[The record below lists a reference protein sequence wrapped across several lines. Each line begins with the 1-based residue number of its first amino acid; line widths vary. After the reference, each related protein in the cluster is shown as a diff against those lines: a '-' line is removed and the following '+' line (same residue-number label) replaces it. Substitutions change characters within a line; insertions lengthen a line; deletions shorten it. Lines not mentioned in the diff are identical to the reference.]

1 MEAALRAA
9 QFHVHCSKT
18 CALGVVAMEGGPV
31 DDIPREALRGLP
43 NSAVRLI
50 SNLCREVFEVNRRM
64 ETVEQNSQDASS
76 NSRDIWNTIETTVHT
91 FRTSVE
97 NQIGTLSVQM
107 NALAEENVRLKNE
120 LQKQSRDA
128 TQRSVTSLESLVK
141 NLSAGFEL
149 RELSTTSMLKEH
161 ITSMKKRQD
170 GCWETIHFQQQRI
183 LELERQIS
191 EFMTTEEK
199 AMETLRQEFSA
210 FQVDKLSE
218 FAKLFRLA
226 EAAKQANQKLSAR
239 LDQMASDCSKNKDEA
254 LQKMVSYTE
263 ECIAHEKNHRA
274 SEITMLLE
282 ATERLETQAASMS
295 SKRERDSSG
304 SEDQAAMLMATVNTN
319 TAIFTEK
326 YGDVLSQ
333 VDDIR
338 RHTKIVGENMKKLE
352 DRVQSSLNALYET
365 VTSDVQRQMR
375 KAMALGSASTL
386 QIRPGEPGNTASV
399 FTIQA
404 QLDRLQD
411 QRANDMRGLRKSMES
426 ICDAMAQLSRDLE
439 DRILR
444 FESDSKISS
453 VKSRVRVASLDLGP
467 DGQRIDRPL
476 TPARSAPATKPRGF
490 LTSRPLSRV
499 ARPPGSRSS
508 QQGCADADQAA
519 LTTQGVA
526 VMSSATTTPRPGAG
540 RQVLTIHA
548 PLDIPGSARSST
560 TDHSVVNRKREPVN
574 TSMPLLPARIRKQLE
589 LFALEHSSVP
599 KYVFDDAPETSD
611 SQRLTSMIKR
621 VRRQRPQ
628 SLPEKATSPSRKQG
642 AAPNPPIPHRDPPD
656 QDNAHEQD
664 TDLDKWQ

>member
-128 TQRSVTSLESLVK
+128 TQRSTSLESLVK